1 MSLAPDG
8 RKPGCQPFP
17 GLAMRYPTP
26 RTLKIQVGRRAA
38 SGRQRRMQADLGY
51 GLEGRKERTL
61 WMPLLAAE
69 ASGSNRTLRTGLKP
83 TSGANAEFELGP
95 GRCQSVGGGYSE
107 GALRL
112 QGRMRR

>member
-1 MSLAPDG
+1 
-8 RKPGCQPFP
+8 
-17 GLAMRYPTP
+17 MRNPAP

-51 GLEGRKERTL
+51 GLEGRNERTL
-61 WMPLLAAE
+61 WMPFLAAE
-69 ASGSNRTLRTGLKP
+69 ASGGDRTMRTGLNL

-95 GRCQSVGGGYSE
+95 GRCQSAGGGASE

-112 QGRMRR
+112 QDRMRR

>member
-1 MSLAPDG
+1 
-8 RKPGCQPFP
+8 
-17 GLAMRYPTP
+17 MRNPAP

-51 GLEGRKERTL
+51 GPGGRKERTL

-69 ASGSNRTLRTGLKP
+69 ASGGNRTMRTGLIP
-83 TSGANAEFELGP
+83 TSGANAEFELGL
-95 GRCQSVGGGYSE
+95 GRCQSVGGGSSG